1 MATTQNRTFFGGSTA
16 PGSGVYPEDVKILK
30 VFANYAETD
39 YDPLASSDTSVYIP
53 TVDKHQYDDGNIV
66 SIIDRVLAAGGS
78 PIVKKLGA
86 EFIYAS
92 GDASEYKFVNISG
105 DNITEMTIDRSTGTV
120 TTRNC
125 LLDSSEVEAGDSS
138 ISVQK
143 TVDPDTGAET
153 FAVSV
158 ADEGITNGKIA
169 PATIEPDRLAK
180 KKQISV
186 DGVTIVATPVSD
198 DEVQLS
204 AVIPESLVIP
214 DGIVF
219 YDGQTATVDVPC
231 EKAKTY
237 SLDFDASSLSSVT
250 LNIDSGAG
258 ETIGSPSRH
267 CYVRVRN
274 SGSVCNTF
282 TIVYSGPDS
291 QTYEIEETI
300 SPGERYLYD
309 VFARLSSAG
318 TLAIVNQ
325 IGRYI

>member
-1 MATTQNRTFFGGSTA
+1 MATTLNRTFYGGSTV
-16 PGSGVYPEDVKILK
+16 PGSGVYPEDVKLLK

-53 TVDKHQYDDGNIV
+53 TVDKHSHDDGNIV

-78 PIVKKLGA
+78 PIVTKLGA

-92 GDASEYKFVNISG
+92 GDASEYKFVNVGG
-105 DNITEMTIDRSTGTV
+105 DYITEMTINRSTGTV

-143 TVDPDTGAET
+143 TVDPNTGAET

-158 ADEGITNGKIA
+158 TDEGITNDKIA
-169 PATIEPDRLAK
+169 DATIEPEKFARR
-180 KKQISV
+180 KQISV

-204 AVIPESLVIP
+204 AVIPEALIIP
-214 DGIVF
+214 GDTVF

-231 EKAKTY
+231 EDGKEY
-237 SLDFDASSLSSVT
+237 SLDFGASSLSSVT
-250 LNIDSGAG
+250 LNINSGVG
-258 ETIGSPSRH
+258 ETVNGPTRH
-267 CYVRVRN
+267 CYLCLRN
-274 SGSVCNTF
+274 LGSGGCHDVDISF
-282 TIVYSGPDS
+282 TAPDTLPYHIT
-291 QTYEIEETI
+291 QTVGT
-300 SPGERYLYD
+300 SDRYLYD
-309 VFARLSSAG
+309 VYARLTSVG
-318 TLAIVNQ
+318 TIAIVKL
-325 IGRYI
+325 IGWA